1 MNFEIIAGLSIGMV
15 IGVASV
21 WVAITTST
29 GKLNTCMELQTQ
41 ILNSMNARTIL
52 IDDNTKGTHSV
63 VKDTHI
69 RVGRMESIQ
78 ACHGREHDS
87 HSAELHETRRL
98 CQDMP
103 EKFRNIIG

>member
-15 IGVASV
+15 IGIASV

-52 IDDNTKGTHSV
+52 IDDNAKGTHAI
-63 VKDTHI
+63 VKETHL
-69 RVGRMESIQ
+69 RVGRMENVQS
-78 ACHGREHDS
+78 CHGREHEG
-87 HSAELHETRRL
+87 HSTELRETRLL
-98 CQDMP
+98 CQEMP